1 MPAAE
6 PYVDTSALAK
16 RYIDEAGSDDF
27 DAFLAKCPRVRIS
40 RLAVVEFRCL
50 LQRRRRAGEI
60 DVAYEQAA
68 LADFADDVGCGY
80 IQIEPLVDRHAV
92 VARELI
98 DRLSGHSLRTLDAL
112 HLAIAQG
119 VGASVLATADRDM
132 VRAAQALGFA
142 IVTFG

>member
-6 PYVDTSALAK
+6 PYIDTSALAK

-27 DAFLAKCPRVRIS
+27 DAFLARYPHVRIS

-50 LQRRRRAGEI
+50 LQRRRRAREI
-60 DVAYEQAA
+60 DAAYEQAA

-80 IQIEPLVDRHAV
+80 FEIEPLIDRHAV
-92 VARELI
+92 VAHELI
-98 DRLSGHSLRTLDAL
+98 DRLTGHSLRTLDAL
-112 HLAIAQG
+112 HLAIAQS

-132 VRAAQALGFA
+132 VRAAEALGLA
-142 IVTFG
+142 TVTFG